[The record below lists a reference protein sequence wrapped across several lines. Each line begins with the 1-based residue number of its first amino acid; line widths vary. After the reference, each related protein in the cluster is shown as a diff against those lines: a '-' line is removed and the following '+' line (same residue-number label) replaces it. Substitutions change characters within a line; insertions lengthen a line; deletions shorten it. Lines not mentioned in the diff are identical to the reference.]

1 MRSRLTLSALALTLA
16 LGACNRDMPTSPA
29 AVTTTKADFQN
40 NSQQNGLVNVST
52 GDVALLN
59 NVNLGVAA
67 NVIANVCGVNIPIA
81 VLATQVFGTSGATFC
96 TGTADPITI
105 TQASPGANQPSGG
118 AGGNNSQQAG
128 LINVS
133 LGDVSILNNVNVG
146 VAANV
151 LVNACDLTVAA
162 AVLAVQGV
170 GDTGQTVCTTAA
182 GPVNIIQS

>member
-1 MRSRLTLSALALTLA
+1 MRSRLTMGALALTLTI
-16 LGACNRDMPTSPA
+16 GACDRDVPTSPA
-29 AVTTTKADFQN
+29 AGTTPKAAFQN

-67 NVIANVCGVNIPIA
+67 NVIANVCGVNVPVA

-96 TGTADPITI
+96 TGSADPITI
-105 TQASPGANQPSGG
+105 TQATPGSQPSGG

-133 LGDVSILNNVNVG
+133 LGDVSILNNVNIG

>member
-1 MRSRLTLSALALTLA
+1 
-16 LGACNRDMPTSPA
+16 MPTSPA

-67 NVIANVCGVNIPIA
+67 NVIANVC
-81 VLATQVFGTSGATFC
+81 
-96 TGTADPITI
+96 
-105 TQASPGANQPSGG
+105 
-118 AGGNNSQQAG
+118 GGNNSQQAG